1 MATSSKHDHKNV
13 GCHRINPPPR
23 SGDRVLA
30 TTRTPAEIYK
40 HRKETFARKDERDA
54 LKAAPMMFSARSE
67 AGKQPSHRCL
77 SASGNGSLPDGP
89 PKMVR
94 KSNRQSKGVLDLRQK
109 RGPRLIDSHAPLVL
123 RQVLDVRERKL
134 AGVVVPPDPMRV
146 LIPNL

>member
-67 AGKQPSHRCL
+67 ARKAAISPMSFGVWKRVVARPPSKDGSEIESTEQRRVR
-77 SASGNGSLPDGP
+77 SAAKERSTPD
-89 PKMVR
+89 
-94 KSNRQSKGVLDLRQK
+94 
-109 RGPRLIDSHAPLVL
+109 
-123 RQVLDVRERKL
+123 
-134 AGVVVPPDPMRV
+134 
-146 LIPNL
+146 